1 MIALTKI
8 LIAALISIFCS
19 LTGLNLDGNE
29 NTVKKENVLT
39 LFESHQIIACPKIL
53 DDGTV

>member
-19 LTGLNLDGNE
+19 LTGLNLDGKE
-29 NTVKKENVLT
+29 NIVKKENISI
-39 LFESHQIIACPKIL
+39 LFESHQLIACPKNF
-53 DDGTV
+53 DSGTV

>member
-19 LTGLNLDGNE
+19 ITGLNLDGNE
-29 NTVKKENVLT
+29 NIVKKENVSNH
-39 LFESHQIIACPKIL
+39 FESHQPIACPKTQ

>member
-19 LTGLNLDGNE
+19 LTGLNLDGDE
-29 NTVKKENVLT
+29 NIVKKENVSNH
-39 LFESHQIIACPKIL
+39 FESHQTISCSKTL

>member
-19 LTGLNLDGNE
+19 LTGLNLEINE
-29 NTVKKENVLT
+29 NIVKKENVSNLS
-39 LFESHQIIACPKIL
+39 ESHPIITCPENP
-53 DDGTV
+53 DEGSV

>member
-8 LIAALISIFCS
+8 LIAALISVFCT

-29 NTVKKENVLT
+29 NIVKKENISIH
-39 LFESHQIIACPKIL
+39 FESHQIIVCPKNI
-53 DDGTV
+53 DGRTV